1 MNINRNLNKVKVDKS
16 GKIPLTFDIRVLNLF
31 CSFVISENKYIRKHH
46 LMNLRKVIDIIDP
59 STYENDIDKV
69 NRIRFINKALEAKLD
84 RRLTNKDMIIEH
96 IFSGL
101 AMDIDFVD
109 LDNDNLEESEIEWIN
124 ETITEALNYSFV
136 YQHIDQFQ
144 DICARF
150 KATDYRYRGNIV
162 SEFENALD
170 EAKNS
175 FRQAKTESLTDM
187 TFSLMD
193 GKFEQAVTDTYELV
207 TASNRRLITMMQGFN
222 EMLNGGFENGRV
234 YMLFGM
240 TAVGKSI
247 TLLNLIYQMRR
258 ANTFYK
264 GKNPGKRPCILLLT
278 MENSVVETITRL
290 FELAVQEGKM
300 NNFSLEEVLYKLR
313 TVGQLQ
319 LTDEFPIDI
328 VIKYKANRS
337 VDTSYLYS
345 LASDLED
352 QGYEV
357 IALIQDH
364 VKRIRSVGKYSD
376 LRIELGEVVN
386 EFKNFAVEKDIPV
399 ISVSHLNRD
408 AAKVIES
415 GEQSGKRQDT
425 TKLLGKSSVGESF
438 LMLDNLDGGFII
450 NLDYDEEGN
459 KYMVFSSTKV
469 REDHSRTY
477 IAQPFVGG
485 KGIRLVEDLYCMPLF
500 RESLHTNDL
509 QQSMN
514 LKQNMR
520 VSSYTDISEMDAMIK
535 QNRFN
540 NVNSSEDNLFNSAT
554 KYESYRVVENFD
566 DEELEEEQLKVPKK
580 MVEQDTTSVSPIIF
594 YNEKENNESEEAIY
608 FY

>member
-1 MNINRNLNKVKVDKS
+1 MNINRNINRAKNDRENS
-16 GKIPLTFDIRVLNLF
+16 RIPLTFDIRVLNLF
-31 CSFVISENKYIRKHH
+31 CQFVLSENRFIRKHH
-46 LMNLRKVIDIIDP
+46 LMNMRKVINIIDP

-84 RRLTNKDMIIEH
+84 RRLVNKDMIIEH

-101 AMDIDFVD
+101 AMDIDFLDVD
-109 LDNDNLEESEIEWIN
+109 NISLEESEIEWIN
-124 ETITEALNYSFV
+124 ETITEALNYAFV

-162 SEFENALD
+162 HEFENALD

-175 FRQAKTESLTDM
+175 FRKSKVDSLTDM

-207 TASNRRLITMMQGFN
+207 TATNRRLITMMQGFN

-247 TLLNLIYQMRR
+247 TLLNLMYQMKR
-258 ANTFYK
+258 ANTYYR
-264 GKNPGKRPCILLLT
+264 GKNPDKRPCILLLT

-300 NNFSLEEVLYKLR
+300 NNFDVNEVIHKLR
-313 TVGQLQ
+313 TVGELS
-319 LTDEFPIDI
+319 LTDESPIDI

-337 VDTSYLYS
+337 VDTSYLYN
-345 LASDLED
+345 LCSDLED
-352 QGYEV
+352 EGYEV
-357 IALIQDH
+357 IALVQDH
-364 VKRIRSVGKYSD
+364 VKRIRSIGKYSD
-376 LRIELGEVVN
+376 LRVELGEVVN
-386 EFKNFAVEKDIPV
+386 EFKNFAIEKDIPV

-415 GEQSGKRQDT
+415 GEQSGRKQDT
-425 TKLLGKSSVGESF
+425 TKLLGKSNVGESF

-450 NLDYDEEGN
+450 NLDYDEQQN

-469 REDHSRTY
+469 REAHSRSY

-500 RESLHTNDL
+500 RESLHSSSM
-509 QQSMN
+509 QQPN
-514 LKQNMR
+514 IGQNMKK
-520 VSSYTDISEMDAMIK
+520 SSYSDISEMDELIR
-535 QNRFN
+535 QSTDNTSIFN
-540 NVNSSEDNLFNSAT
+540 NAT
-554 KYESYRVVENFD
+554 KYESYKIDEYYEE
-566 DEELEEEQLKVPKK
+566 DEEPKLDIKIPNK
-580 MVEQDTTSVSPIIF
+580 MVKQDIRKSSPVIF
-594 YNEKENNESEEAIY
+594 YNTNENKESVEAIY
-608 FY
+608 FF

>member
-1 MNINRNLNKVKVDKS
+1 ME
-16 GKIPLTFDIRVLNLF
+16 TTQQ
-31 CSFVISENKYIRKHH
+31 
-46 LMNLRKVIDIIDP
+46 ID
-59 STYENDIDKV
+59 
-69 NRIRFINKALEAKLD
+69 
-84 RRLTNKDMIIEH
+84 
-96 IFSGL
+96 
-101 AMDIDFVD
+101 
-109 LDNDNLEESEIEWIN
+109 
-124 ETITEALNYSFV
+124 
-136 YQHIDQFQ
+136 YQF
-144 DICARF
+144 
-150 KATDYRYRGNIV
+150 
-162 SEFENALD
+162 L
-170 EAKNS
+170 
-175 FRQAKTESLTDM
+175 
-187 TFSLMD
+187 
-193 GKFEQAVTDTYELV
+193 
-207 TASNRRLITMMQGFN
+207 
-222 EMLNGGFENGRV
+222 
-234 YMLFGM
+234 
-240 TAVGKSI
+240 
-247 TLLNLIYQMRR
+247 
-258 ANTFYK
+258 
-264 GKNPGKRPCILLLT
+264 
-278 MENSVVETITRL
+278 
-290 FELAVQEGKM
+290 
-300 NNFSLEEVLYKLR
+300 LYKLR

-357 IALIQDH
+357 IALVQDH

-408 AAKVIES
+408 AARVIES
-415 GEQSGKRQDT
+415 GEQNGRRQDT

-514 LKQNMR
+514 VKQNMR
-520 VSSYTDISEMDAMIK
+520 VSSYTDIKEMDAMMN
-535 QNRFN
+535 QNNIN
-540 NVNSSEDNLFNSAT
+540 NIYNNDNIFNSAT
-554 KYESYRVVENFD
+554 KYESYKVNDNFD
-566 DEELEEEQLKVPKK
+566 EDELEEPQPLKVPKK

>member
-1 MNINRNLNKVKVDKS
+1 MNINRNINRAKNDRENS
-16 GKIPLTFDIRVLNLF
+16 RIPLTFDIRVLNLF
-31 CSFVISENKYIRKHH
+31 CQFVLSENRFIRKHH
-46 LMNLRKVIDIIDP
+46 LMNMRKVIDIIDP
-59 STYENDIDKV
+59 TTYENDIDKV

-84 RRLTNKDMIIEH
+84 RRLVNKDMIIEH

-101 AMDIDFVD
+101 AMDIDF
-109 LDNDNLEESEIEWIN
+109 LDIDNISLEESEIEWIN
-124 ETITEALNYSFV
+124 ETITEALNYAFV

-162 SEFENALD
+162 HEFENALD

-175 FRQAKTESLTDM
+175 FRKSKVDSLTDM

-207 TASNRRLITMMQGFN
+207 TATNRRLITMMQGFN

-247 TLLNLIYQMRR
+247 TLLNLMYQMKR
-258 ANTFYK
+258 ANTYYR
-264 GKNPGKRPCILLLT
+264 GKNPDKRPCILLLT

-300 NNFSLEEVLYKLR
+300 NNFDVNEVIHKLR
-313 TVGQLQ
+313 TVGELS
-319 LTDEFPIDI
+319 LTDESPIDI

-337 VDTSYLYS
+337 VDTSYLYN
-345 LASDLED
+345 LCSDLED
-352 QGYEV
+352 EGYEV
-357 IALIQDH
+357 IALVQDH
-364 VKRIRSVGKYSD
+364 VKRIRSIGKYSD

-386 EFKNFAVEKDIPV
+386 EFKNFAIEKDIPV

-408 AAKVIES
+408 AAKVIEG
-415 GEQSGKRQDT
+415 GEQSGRNQDT
-425 TKLLGKSSVGESF
+425 TKLLGKSNVGESF

-450 NLDYDEEGN
+450 NLDYDEQQN

-469 REDHSRTY
+469 REAHSRSY

-500 RESLHTNDL
+500 RESLHSSSM
-509 QQSMN
+509 QQPN
-514 LKQNMR
+514 IGQNMR
-520 VSSYTDISEMDAMIK
+520 KSSYSDISEMDVLIR
-535 QNRFN
+535 QSTDNTSIFN
-540 NVNSSEDNLFNSAT
+540 NAT
-554 KYESYRVVENFD
+554 KYESYKIDEYYEE
-566 DEELEEEQLKVPKK
+566 DEEPKLDIKIPNK
-580 MVEQDTTSVSPIIF
+580 MVKQDIRKSSPVIF
-594 YNEKENNESEEAIY
+594 YNTNENKESVEAIY
-608 FY
+608 FF